1 MRVKKGMALLTSYQT
16 GEELSRDSGMVFGIG
31 GDGLF
36 TRDSL
41 E

>member
-1 MRVKKGMALLTSYQT
+1 MSTSYQT
-16 GEELSRDSGMVFGIG
+16 GKELSKCSGIAFGIG

-36 TRDSL
+36 TRESL